1 MMNKIKELYLKHKEI
16 IVYIIFGLITTAL
29 NLLIFWI
36 FNLILGEDFYLLSNV
51 IAWILAAVF
60 AYFVNKIFVFQ
71 SKSWAVKVIALEF
84 FEFLGARLFSFLVEE
99 GGMFLTLDVFGF
111 KEFSL
116 DILSFTVTGTMIA
129 KFIFAVIVVIL
140 NYFFSKFIIFKKKE
154 DKL

>member
-51 IAWILAAVF
+51 IAWILAAIF

-99 GGMFLTLDVFGF
+99 GGMFLTLDVFRF